1 MTQDQDNEHD
11 PIAELARVMRDM
23 RRSEKTTNAHVRA
36 ALIEAIARGA
46 DERQIGR
53 IANHVGLRNAS
64 D

>member
-1 MTQDQDNEHD
+1 MTQDNETD

-46 DERQIGR
+46 DESQIAR
-53 IANHVGLRNAS
+53 IASHVGLKNTR

>member
-1 MTQDQDNEHD
+1 MTQDNERD
-11 PIAELARVMRDM
+11 PMAELASVMRNL
-23 RRSEKTTNAHVRA
+23 RRSENTTNAHVRA

-53 IANHVGLRNAS
+53 IASHVGLRNTS